1 MYMHT
6 NEGGMRRG
14 EGCPHVGSGRQ
25 GPALVAAFAGER
37 GGRRAGAGGRSPWQ
51 EEMITMIRSIMVM
64 IMSSIKKIQNLP
76 LVSQSMRAG
85 RSALLAEAAAGGK
98 ERRAEQEAEV
108 AAAAPS
114 DE

>member
-1 MYMHT
+1 MSACR
-6 NEGGMRRG
+6 ERPPGPGPS
-14 EGCPHVGSGRQ
+14 GCLRWG
-25 GPALVAAFAGER
+25 R
-37 GGRRAGAGGRSPWQ
+37 GGRREGAGGRSPWQ

-64 IMSSIKKIQNLP
+64 IMSTIKKKIQNLP

-98 ERRAEQEAEV
+98 ERRAEQEAKV
-108 AAAAPS
+108 AATAPS